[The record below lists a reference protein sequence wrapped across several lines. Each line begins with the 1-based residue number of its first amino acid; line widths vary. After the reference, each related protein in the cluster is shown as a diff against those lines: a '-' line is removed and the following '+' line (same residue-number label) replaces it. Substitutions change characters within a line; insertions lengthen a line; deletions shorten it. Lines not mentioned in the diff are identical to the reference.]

1 VKLTAA
7 SQFRLSDRI
16 DYNHVR
22 LVSSMTLAAGC
33 TAEHLHENRPDMN
46 EHSLSRREFTSGAL
60 TGMLSWSLLD
70 LLVQGEA
77 FSAEVQPEIAGWV
90 RSVNSLAADVKEQRL
105 SQVQWQVKVEELFSR
120 VAPEDLL
127 KLVRFEELTKNLKF
141 VDKGA
146 RSLRP
151 KLAEVEGLPENL
163 VFGRQI
169 FALKKNRSVVPH
181 GHNNMATA
189 FLVVKGDLHGRHY
202 DRVEDQKEHVLIR
215 PTIDRIFKPGESS
228 SISDYRDNIHWFKA
242 TSQTA
247 FIFNIHVLNVRP
259 GSALPTGRVYVDPNG
274 EKTSGTVI
282 RAPRIGYKQA
292 HELYG

>member
-1 VKLTAA
+1 
-7 SQFRLSDRI
+7 
-16 DYNHVR
+16 
-22 LVSSMTLAAGC
+22 
-33 TAEHLHENRPDMN
+33 MN
-46 EHSLSRREFTSGAL
+46 EHSLSRRAFSSGAL

-77 FSAEVQPEIAGWV
+77 FSAEVRPEIADWV
-90 RSVNSLAADVKEQRL
+90 RSVNSLAGDVKEQRL
-105 SQVQWQVKVEELFSR
+105 SQVQWQVKVEELFSK
-120 VAPEDLL
+120 VSPEDLL
-127 KLVRFEELTKNLKF
+127 KFVRFDELTKNLKF
-141 VDKGA
+141 VDNGA

-151 KLAEVEGLPENL
+151 KLAEVEGLPRNL
-163 VFGRQI
+163 LFGRQI

-189 FLVVKGDLHGRHY
+189 FLVVKGKLHGRHY
-202 DRVEDQKEHVLIR
+202 DRIEDQKEHVLIR
-215 PTIDRIFKPGESS
+215 PTIDRIFQPGESS

-242 TSQTA
+242 TSETA

-259 GSALPTGRVYVDPNG
+259 GSTLPTGRVYVDPNG
-274 EKTSGTVI
+274 EKLSGSMI